1 MGKID
6 REKKIVIFVQKLIVY
21 LNIVLKLNK
30 KML

>member
-1 MGKID
+1 MGKIG

-30 KML
+30 